1 MQCALSGLSHLLQAA
16 LHELDESADFITIQG
31 DILPYENKKKR
42 KSHVLDSTTITTI
55 TVSKSANRTRV
66 RYDDS
71 MDEDE
76 ERDEGH
82 EGESS
87 TCSDDELVY
96 EPPRNKRP
104 RLDDIESKSATSTTS
119 NGSTDDVDDDLVVPA
134 EFTTLPP
141 SKNPCLDALAF
152 CVVMGY
158 GAEQTEED
166 MRQSTISIYDCQKLL
181 AYIKTFCPKQTQ
193 TNNDEYRVKA
203 LKRWFTDMP
212 TKKMRTN
219 GNSFVIKMKADRR
232 RIIQRVIRRMQ
243 SYVKAI
249 KLE

>member
-1 MQCALSGLSHLLQAA
+1 MQVAFPMPHGLSHLLHAFQC
-16 LHELDESADFITIQG
+16 ELDENPDFKAAVNGEPT
-31 DILPYENKKKR
+31 ENKKKR
-42 KSHVLDSTTITTI
+42 KAHVLESTTFTPAP
-55 TVSKSANRTRV
+55 VSKPSRPV

-71 MDEDE
+71 NEEE

-82 EGESS
+82 EGED
-87 TCSDDELVY
+87 SDNYSDEELVY

-104 RLDDIESKSATSTTS
+104 RLDDLENRSASSTTS
-119 NGSTDDVDDDLVVPA
+119 NGSADDVDDLIVPS

-181 AYIKTFCPKQTQ
+181 SYIKMFCPKQTQ

-203 LKRWFTDMP
+203 LKRWFSDMP
-212 TKKMRTN
+212 TKKMRTT
-219 GNSFVIKMKADRR
+219 GNSFVIRMKADRR

-243 SYVKAI
+243 AYVKAI

>member
-1 MQCALSGLSHLLQAA
+1 MQVALPISHGLSHLLHAFQC
-16 LHELDESADFITIQG
+16 ELDENPDFKAAVHG
-31 DILPYENKKKR
+31 ELVENKKKR
-42 KSHVLDSTTITTI
+42 KAHVLDTTTITEAPAAKRP
-55 TVSKSANRTRV
+55 VKYV
-66 RYDDS
+66 DS
-71 MDEDE
+71 MEEE
-76 ERDEGH
+76 ERDYGH
-82 EGESS
+82 EGDNYSETDSEE
-87 TCSDDELVY
+87 ELVY

-104 RLDDIESKSATSTTS
+104 RLDDLENRSSSSTTS
-119 NGSTDDVDDDLVVPA
+119 NGSGDDVDELIVPS

-181 AYIKTFCPKQTQ
+181 SYIKMFCPKQTQ

-203 LKRWFTDMP
+203 LKRWFCDMP
-212 TKKMRTN
+212 TKKMRTT
-219 GNSFVIKMKADRR
+219 GNSFVIRMKADRR

-243 SYVKAI
+243 AYVKAI
-249 KLE
+249 KME

>member
-1 MQCALSGLSHLLQAA
+1 MQCAFPIPHGLSHLLHAFQA
-16 LHELDESADFITIQG
+16 ELDEHPDFKAAVTGELTI
-31 DILPYENKKKR
+31 NKKKR
-42 KSHVLDSTTITTI
+42 KAHVLESTTFTAS
-55 TVSKSANRTRV
+55 VSKPSRLV
-66 RYDDS
+66 RYDS
-71 MDEDE
+71 TEEE
-76 ERDEGH
+76 ERDDGH
-82 EGESS
+82 EGED
-87 TCSDDELVY
+87 SDNYSDEEMVY

-104 RLDDIESKSATSTTS
+104 RLDDLENRSASSTTS
-119 NGSTDDVDDDLVVPA
+119 NGSADDVDDLVPT

-181 AYIKTFCPKQTQ
+181 SYIKLFCPKQTQ

-203 LKRWFTDMP
+203 LKRWFSDMP
-212 TKKMRTN
+212 TKKMRTT
-219 GNSFVIKMKADRR
+219 GNSFVIRMKADRR

-243 SYVKAI
+243 AYVKAI

>member
-1 MQCALSGLSHLLQAA
+1 MTHGLAHLLQAFQC
-16 LHELDESADFITIQG
+16 ELDENPDFKAAVHGEYQ
-31 DILPYENKKKR
+31 ENRKKR
-42 KSHVLDSTTITTI
+42 KAHVLDTTTITCAKPA
-55 TVSKSANRTRV
+55 KSV
-66 RYDDS
+66 KYEDS
-71 MDEDE
+71 NEEE
-76 ERDEGH
+76 ERDDGH
-82 EGESS
+82 EGDD
-87 TCSDDELVY
+87 SDNYSDEEMIY
-96 EPPRNKRP
+96 EPPRNRRP
-104 RLDDIESKSATSTTS
+104 RLDDLEHRSSSSTTS
-119 NGSTDDVDDDLVVPA
+119 NGSNEDTDDMLLPS

-181 AYIKTFCPKQTQ
+181 SYIKMFCPKQTQ

-203 LKRWFTDMP
+203 LKRWFSDMP
-212 TKKMRTN
+212 TKKMRTT
-219 GNSFVIKMKADRR
+219 GNSFVIRMKADRR
-232 RIIQRVIRRMQ
+232 RIIQRVIRRMH